1 MRWTLEISGETDRAV
16 RAYLAQKRMRKA
28 DLSKFV
34 EDAVR
39 WRVLDRT
46 VAGVKSKNAKLSP
59 KELQAAIDYA
69 LEAVRAERFKSTRSR
84 R

>member
-1 MRWTLEISGETDRAV
+1 LEISGETDRAL
-16 RAYLAQKRMRKA
+16 RADLAQNVCGRRT
-28 DLSKFV
+28 SFV

-59 KELQAAIDYA
+59 KEVQAAIDDA